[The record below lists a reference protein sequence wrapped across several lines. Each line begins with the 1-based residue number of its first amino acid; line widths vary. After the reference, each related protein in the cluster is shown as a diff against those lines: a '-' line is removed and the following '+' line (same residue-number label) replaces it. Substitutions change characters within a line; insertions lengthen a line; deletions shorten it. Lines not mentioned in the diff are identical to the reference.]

1 MGIKW
6 VCALGFIFAGSIVT
20 ALNIPPPKK
29 IIVPLS
35 TPSRFASHFP
45 PSYSPLSGLIWDNG
59 RVDRFVEGPGFHK
72 HVLTNISVSTSSSV
86 KSLSACDFFF
96 VEHVSEFI
104 YYDLDELKM
113 HEPFGG
119 VPFHS
124 FESFIDVEKPSSV
137 SFEHRIAFRTRPQ
150 MVHLS
155 KLKDKYVV
163 TAHFKIPFHVRYQDP
178 SQDADYRLAPVF
190 PPLAVFIACQSKNT
204 IESDEI
210 GRSGW
215 QQLDVVSNGELSVSV
230 PVGRSREHVFVNI
243 ATFLGIWCG
252 AGVIFYAMVIS
263 PGPGDHD
270 KKQ

>member
-6 VCALGFIFAGSIVT
+6 VCALWFIFAGSIVT

-29 IIVPLS
+29 KIVPIAN
-35 TPSRFASHFP
+35 PSQFASHFP
-45 PSYSPLSGLIWDNG
+45 PSYNSLSGLTWENG
-59 RVDRFVEGPGFHK
+59 RVDRFVEGAGFHK
-72 HVLTNISVSTSSSV
+72 HIVTNISASSSSSV

-96 VEHVSEFI
+96 VEHVSEFT

-119 VPFHS
+119 VAFHS
-124 FESFIDVEKPSSV
+124 FEPFIDVEKPSSV
-137 SFEHRIAFRTRPQ
+137 SFEHRIAFRTRPE

-163 TAHFKIPFHVRYQDP
+163 SAQVKIPFHVRYQDP
-178 SQDADYRLAPVF
+178 SQDSDYRPAPVF

-204 IESDEI
+204 MESDEMA
-210 GRSGW
+210 RSEW
-215 QQLDVVSNGELSVSV
+215 QPLDVVSNGELSVSV

-243 ATFLGIWCG
+243 ATFIGIWCG

-263 PGPGDHD
+263 PGPSEYD